1 MASMG
6 NILDFDA
13 EIFRSR
19 CPDLEVGVNTTG
31 QEKGEMMVLLGDLEA
46 KDHHIHLLGQ
56 SNLEDQKKKL
66 SYQFRWEVQPKS
78 LWKEGEVLYVL

>member
-1 MASMG
+1 MVLTG

-31 QEKGEMMVLLGDLEA
+31 QEKGKMGMRSQTADYAMSITLNTFNSS
-46 KDHHIHLLGQ
+46 HL
-56 SNLEDQKKKL
+56 NT
-66 SYQFRWEVQPKS
+66 W
-78 LWKEGEVLYVL
+78 